1 MDKKEKQIY
10 QKEYYA
16 KNKQIIKEKAK
27 IYYEKNK
34 EKYSRRQKIYNR
46 KYYFERKYKI
56 NSDSNENKVINN
68 TVTF

>member
-1 MDKKEKQIY
+1 MDKKERQIY

-46 KYYFERKYKI
+46 KYYLERKNRII
-56 NSDSNENKVINN
+56 NSNENKVINN